1 MHTNIVVADDNTIED
16 LELYRSE
23 EDLISFV
30 CQIIKE
36 ILCPSFVLYK
46 ANKISILFSFHS

>member
-1 MHTNIVVADDNTIED
+1 MHTEIVVAGDNTIED

-23 EDLISFV
+23 DGPRSFV

-36 ILCPSFVLYK
+36 ILCPLFVLYK
-46 ANKISILFSFHS
+46 AN